1 MSVLVYIHGI
11 KLMAGF
17 ENGLFLKDN
26 VNIIWLLAIL

>member
-17 ENGLFLKDN
+17 ENGEFLKDN
-26 VNIIWLLAIL
+26 MNIIWLLAIL